1 MSDIASKVLIGDSR
15 SIARLITLAEN
26 NDQVATDAMK
36 SIHPKT
42 GGAHVIGITG
52 VMGSGKS
59 TLIYELTREYRKK
72 GLKVGII
79 AIDPTSPF
87 SGGALLGDRIR
98 MTELATD
105 DGVFIRSMG
114 TRGML
119 GGLTS
124 AVYDVVEIL
133 DASGKDI
140 ILVETVGVGQAEVDV
155 IKIADT
161 TLVVLVPGLGD
172 AIQTIKAGIMEIAD
186 IYVVNKADR
195 SGVEQTVAEIESLI
209 DITCSEKDRKIP
221 VVTTVAVHNRGVHEI
236 LEKIIEFHKRNEDY
250 TPKSFQLGK
259 EIEEKLTKFLRKFQ
273 DIFPNHKYPQRF
285 AALKLL
291 ESDEFMMESLHL
303 HNEDK
308 KDITLGTRGRSNNP
322 SISAL
327 RSIIKSV

>member
-1 MSDIASKVLIGDSR
+1 MKDIANKVLKGEPR
-15 SIARLITLAEN
+15 AIARLITLAEN
-26 NDQVATDAMK
+26 NELEAAKAMK
-36 SIHPKT
+36 VIHPNT
-42 GGAHVIGITG
+42 GNAHVIGITG

-98 MTELATD
+98 MMELATD

-114 TRGML
+114 THGML

-133 DASGKDI
+133 DASGKDVV
-140 ILVETVGVGQAEVDV
+140 LVETVGVGQAEVDV
-155 IKIADT
+155 IKLADT

-195 SGVEQTVAEIESLI
+195 SGLGQTVAEIESLI
-209 DITCSEKDRKIP
+209 DIACSEKDRKIP
-221 VVTTVAVHNRGVHEI
+221 VLTTVAKENKGTVELV
-236 LEKIIEFHKRNEDY
+236 
-250 TPKSFQLGK
+250 K
-259 EIEEKLTKFLRKFQ
+259 EIEDHKNYLKKTKLFDVQRRKRYEAELVEIIRKRLMNF
-273 DIFPNHKYPQRF
+273 IFD
-285 AALKLL
+285 
-291 ESDEFMMESLHL
+291 ESTFKGKVESLI
-303 HNEDK
+303 DQISK
-308 KDITLGTRGRSNNP
+308 KQVDPYSAADEILGK
-322 SISAL
+322 IL
-327 RSIIKSV
+327 K

>member
-1 MSDIASKVLIGDSR
+1 MNDIANNVLKGDSR

-26 NDQVATDAMK
+26 NDPVAANAMK
-36 SIHPKT
+36 VIHPKT
-42 GGAHVIGITG
+42 GRAHVIGITG

-59 TLIYELTREYRKK
+59 TLIFELTREYRKK

-98 MTELATD
+98 MMELATD
-105 DGVFIRSMG
+105 NGVFIRSMG

-140 ILVETVGVGQAEVDV
+140 IFVETVGVGQAEVDV
-155 IKIADT
+155 IKLADT
-161 TLVVLVPGLGD
+161 TLVTLVPGLGD
-172 AIQTIKAGIMEIAD
+172 SIQTIKAGIMEIAD

-195 SGVEQTVAEIESLI
+195 PGVEQVVAEIESLI

-221 VVTTVAVHNRGVHEI
+221 VLTTIAKQSKGIAELVDEIENHKKYLKDTKMFEVHRKKRYEAELIEIIRKRLMNLIFDESIFKDKVESLIDQISKKQIDPYTVAEEI
-236 LEKIIEFHKRNEDY
+236 LGKI
-250 TPKSFQLGK
+250 
-259 EIEEKLTKFLRKFQ
+259 
-273 DIFPNHKYPQRF
+273 
-285 AALKLL
+285 LK
-291 ESDEFMMESLHL
+291 
-303 HNEDK
+303 
-308 KDITLGTRGRSNNP
+308 
-322 SISAL
+322 
-327 RSIIKSV
+327 

>member
-1 MSDIASKVLIGDSR
+1 MNDIANNVLKGDSR

-26 NDQVATDAMK
+26 NDPIAANAMK
-36 SIHPKT
+36 VIHPKT
-42 GGAHVIGITG
+42 GRAHVIGITG

-59 TLIYELTREYRKK
+59 TLIFELTREYRKK

-98 MTELATD
+98 MMELATD
-105 DGVFIRSMG
+105 EGVFIRSMG

-140 ILVETVGVGQAEVDV
+140 IFVETVGVGQAEVDV
-155 IKIADT
+155 IKLADT
-161 TLVVLVPGLGD
+161 TLVTLVPGLGD
-172 AIQTIKAGIMEIAD
+172 SIQTIKAGIMEIAD

-195 SGVEQTVAEIESLI
+195 PGVEQAVAEIESLI

-221 VVTTVAVHNRGVHEI
+221 VLTTIAKQSKGIAELVDEIENHKKYLKDTKMFEVHRKKRYEAELIEIIRKRLMNLIFDESIFKDKVESLIDQISKKQIDPYTVAEEI
-236 LEKIIEFHKRNEDY
+236 LGKI
-250 TPKSFQLGK
+250 
-259 EIEEKLTKFLRKFQ
+259 
-273 DIFPNHKYPQRF
+273 
-285 AALKLL
+285 LK
-291 ESDEFMMESLHL
+291 
-303 HNEDK
+303 
-308 KDITLGTRGRSNNP
+308 
-322 SISAL
+322 
-327 RSIIKSV
+327 

>member
-1 MSDIASKVLIGDSR
+1 MNDIADKVLKGDPR
-15 SIARLITLAEN
+15 SIAKLITLAEN
-26 NDQVATDAMK
+26 NDPIASDAMK
-36 SIHPKT
+36 IIHPKS
-42 GGAHVIGITG
+42 GNAHVVGITG

-72 GLKVGII
+72 SLKVGII

-98 MTELATD
+98 MMELATD

-133 DASGKDI
+133 DASGSDV

-155 IKIADT
+155 IKLADT

-195 SGVEQTVAEIESLI
+195 PGLEQAVAEIESLI
-209 DITCSEKDRKIP
+209 DIACSGKDRKTPIL
-221 VVTTVAVHNRGVHEI
+221 TTVAKQNKGIVELVSEIEDHNKYLKKTKMFDVQRRKRYEAELVEIIRKRLMNFIFDESKFKGKFEDLIDKISKKQVDPYSASDEI
-236 LEKIIEFHKRNEDY
+236 LGKI
-250 TPKSFQLGK
+250 
-259 EIEEKLTKFLRKFQ
+259 
-273 DIFPNHKYPQRF
+273 
-285 AALKLL
+285 LK
-291 ESDEFMMESLHL
+291 
-303 HNEDK
+303 
-308 KDITLGTRGRSNNP
+308 
-322 SISAL
+322 
-327 RSIIKSV
+327 

>member
-1 MSDIASKVLIGDSR
+1 MNDIASNVLKGDPR

-26 NDQVATDAMK
+26 NDPVATDAMK
-36 SIHPKT
+36 AIHPKT
-42 GGAHVIGITG
+42 GKAHVIGITG

-105 DGVFIRSMG
+105 EGVFIRSMG

-140 ILVETVGVGQAEVDV
+140 IIVETVGVGQAEVDV

-195 SGVEQTVAEIESLI
+195 SGVEQAVAEIESLI
-209 DITCSEKDRKIP
+209 DITCSDKDRKIP
-221 VVTTVAVHNRGVHEI
+221 VMTTVAKENVGTIDLV
-236 LEKIIEFHKRNEDY
+236 
-250 TPKSFQLGK
+250 K
-259 EIEEKLTKFLRKFQ
+259 EIE
-273 DIFPNHKYPQRF
+273 NHKKYLKKTKMFDVQRRKRYE
-285 AALKLL
+285 AELVEIIRKKLMNFIFD
-291 ESDEFMMESLHL
+291 ESTFKGKVESLI
-303 HNEDK
+303 DQISK
-308 KDITLGTRGRSNNP
+308 KEIDPYTASEEILGK
-322 SISAL
+322 IL
-327 RSIIKSV
+327 K

>member
-1 MSDIASKVLIGDSR
+1 MNDIAANVLNGDPR

-26 NDQVATDAMK
+26 NDPIAAKAMK
-36 SIHPKT
+36 IIHPKT
-42 GGAHVIGITG
+42 GNAHVIGITG

-98 MTELATD
+98 MMELATD

-133 DASGKDI
+133 DASGKDVVI
-140 ILVETVGVGQAEVDV
+140 VETVGVGQAEVDV
-155 IKIADT
+155 VKIADT

-209 DITCSEKDRKIP
+209 DISCSEMDRKTP
-221 VVTTVAVHNRGVHEI
+221 VLTTVAKENKGIVELV
-236 LEKIIEFHKRNEDY
+236 
-250 TPKSFQLGK
+250 K
-259 EIEEKLTKFLRKFQ
+259 EIEDHKNYLNKTKMLDVQRRKRYEAELVEIIRKRLMNF
-273 DIFPNHKYPQRF
+273 IFDESTFKGKVEDLIDQISKKQVDPYT
-285 AALKLL
+285 AAEEILGKILK
-291 ESDEFMMESLHL
+291 
-303 HNEDK
+303 
-308 KDITLGTRGRSNNP
+308 
-322 SISAL
+322 
-327 RSIIKSV
+327 

>member
-1 MSDIASKVLIGDSR
+1 MSDIAKKVINGDPR

-26 NDQVATDAMK
+26 NDSIAAEAMK
-36 SIHPKT
+36 ELHPKT
-42 GGAHVIGITG
+42 GNAHVIGITG

-59 TLIYELTREYRKK
+59 TLICELTREFRKK
-72 GLKVGII
+72 DLKVGII

-98 MTELATD
+98 MMELATD

-155 IKIADT
+155 IKLADT

-186 IYVVNKADR
+186 IYIVNKADR
-195 SGVEQTVAEIESLI
+195 SGVDQTVAEIESLI
-209 DITCSEKDRKIP
+209 DIACSEKDIKTP
-221 VVTTVAVHNRGVHEI
+221 VLTTVSKEGKGIKELIKEIDNHNNYLKKTKIFDIQRRMRYEAELVEIIRKRLMNFIFDESTFKGKVESLIDQISKKEVDPYTAAEEI
-236 LEKIIEFHKRNEDY
+236 LGKI
-250 TPKSFQLGK
+250 
-259 EIEEKLTKFLRKFQ
+259 
-273 DIFPNHKYPQRF
+273 
-285 AALKLL
+285 LK
-291 ESDEFMMESLHL
+291 
-303 HNEDK
+303 
-308 KDITLGTRGRSNNP
+308 
-322 SISAL
+322 
-327 RSIIKSV
+327 